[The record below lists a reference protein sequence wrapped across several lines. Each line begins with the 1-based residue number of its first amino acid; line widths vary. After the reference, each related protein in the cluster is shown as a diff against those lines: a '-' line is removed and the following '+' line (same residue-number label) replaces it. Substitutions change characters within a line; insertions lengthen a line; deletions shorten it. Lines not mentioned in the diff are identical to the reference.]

1 MLSSARVREPRDGWL
16 VSFDCILS
24 EAPETLQK
32 CSVDTDAWKTVG
44 TTEAQPG
51 ELVIWGGLGT
61 VSWVL
66 HLVRGDIEKDF

>member
-32 CSVDTDAWKTVG
+32 CGVDTDAWKTVG
-44 TTEAQPG
+44 ATEAQPG
-51 ELVIWGGLGT
+51 EL
-61 VSWVL
+61 
-66 HLVRGDIEKDF
+66 